1 MSTIPTQFRA
11 GDFVSWVESN
21 APAGATAIR
30 AYLRTNA
37 ASGAVLD
44 ATADGND
51 WAFEVSAATSATLTA
66 GAYLAQFVAIVATNP
81 VSYREARFTVLPNLV
96 FTGSPTAIETRSEL
110 RIRYDEIQEAIRIVT
125 TSAQEYQI
133 GVGGGG
139 RKVRR
144 ADLPALIQERDN
156 LRAQLTAEERAS
168 DIANGKGDPDALYTR
183 FTPSY

>member
-1 MSTIPTQFRA
+1 MSTIPSQFRA

-44 ATADGND
+44 ATASGND
-51 WAFEVSAATSATLTA
+51 WAFQVSAATSATLTA
-66 GAYLAQFVAIVATNP
+66 GAYLAQFVATVATNP
-81 VSYREARFTVLPNLV
+81 VTYREASFAVLPNLA
-96 FTGSPTAIETRSEL
+96 FTGSPTAIETRSAL
-110 RIRYDEIQEAIRIVT
+110 RIRYDEIQEAIRIVA

-144 ADLPALIQERDN
+144 ADLPELRKERDEI
-156 LRAQLTAEERAS
+156 RAQLTAEERAS
-168 DIANGKGDPDALYTR
+168 DLANGKGDPDSLYTR
-183 FTPSY
+183 FTASY

>member
-1 MSTIPTQFRA
+1 MSTIPSQFRA
-11 GDFVSWVESN
+11 GDFVSWVEN
-21 APAGATAIR
+21 DAPPGTTAIR
-30 AYLRTNA
+30 AYLRTNS

-44 ATADGND
+44 ATADGSD
-51 WAFEVSAATSATLTA
+51 WAFQVSAVTSATLAA
-66 GAYLAQFVAIVATNP
+66 GAYLAQFVATVATNP
-81 VSYREARFTVLPNLV
+81 VTYRETSFTVLPSLA
-96 FTGSPTAIETRSEL
+96 FTGNPTAIETRSAL

-144 ADLPALIQERDN
+144 ADLPELRKERDEI
-156 LRAQLTAEERAS
+156 RAQLTAEERAS

>member
-1 MSTIPTQFRA
+1 MSTIPSQFRA
-11 GDFVSWVESN
+11 GDFVSWVEDD
-21 APAGATAIR
+21 APAGTTAIR

-37 ASGAVLD
+37 ASGAVVD
-44 ATADGND
+44 ATASGND
-51 WAFEVSAATSATLTA
+51 WAFQISAATSATLTT
-66 GAYLAQFVAIVATNP
+66 GAYLAQFVATVATNP
-81 VSYREARFTVLPNLV
+81 ITYREISFTVLPSLA
-96 FTGSPTAIETRSEL
+96 FTGSPTAIETRSAL
-110 RIRYDEIQEAIRIVT
+110 RIRYDEIQEAIRVVT
-125 TSAQEYQI
+125 TQAQEYQI

-168 DIANGKGDPDALYTR
+168 DLANGKGDPNTLYTR

>member
-1 MSTIPTQFRA
+1 VSTIPAQFRA
-11 GDFVSWVESN
+11 GDFVSWVEN
-21 APAGATAIR
+21 DAPAGTTAIR

-51 WAFEVSAATSATLTA
+51 WSFQVSAATSATLTT
-66 GAYLAQFVAIVATNP
+66 GAYLAQFVATVATNP
-81 VSYREARFTVLPNLV
+81 VTYRETSFTVLPSLA
-96 FTGSPTAIETRSEL
+96 FTGSPTAIETRSAL

-144 ADLPALIQERDN
+144 ADLPELRKERDEI
-156 LRAQLTAEERAS
+156 RAQLTAEERAS

>member
-1 MSTIPTQFRA
+1 
-11 GDFVSWVESN
+11 V
-21 APAGATAIR
+21 AT
-30 AYLRTNA
+30 
-37 ASGAVLD
+37 
-44 ATADGND
+44 
-51 WAFEVSAATSATLTA
+51 
-66 GAYLAQFVAIVATNP
+66 VATNP
-81 VSYREARFTVLPNLV
+81 VTYRETSFTVLPSLA
-96 FTGSPTAIETRSEL
+96 FTGNPTAIETRSAL

-144 ADLPALIQERDN
+144 ADLPELRKERDEI
-156 LRAQLTAEERAS
+156 RAQLTAEERAS

>member
-1 MSTIPTQFRA
+1 VSTIPSQFRA
-11 GDFVSWVESN
+11 GDFVSWVEDE
-21 APAGATAIR
+21 APAGTTAIR

-44 ATADGND
+44 ATANGND
-51 WAFEVSAATSATLTA
+51 WAFRVSAATSATLTA
-66 GAYLAQFVAIVATNP
+66 GTYLAQFVAIVATNP
-81 VSYREARFTVLPNLV
+81 VSYREARFTVLPSLA
-96 FTGSPTAIETRSEL
+96 FTGSPTAIETRSKL
-110 RIRYDEIQEAIRIVT
+110 KIRYDEIQEAIRIVT

-144 ADLPALIQERDN
+144 ADLPELRKERDEI
-156 LRAQLTAEERAS
+156 RAQLTAEERAS
-168 DIANGKGDPDALYTR
+168 DLANGRGDPDALYTR

>member
-1 MSTIPTQFRA
+1 VSTIPSQFRA
-11 GDFVSWVESN
+11 GDFVSWVEDD
-21 APAGATAIR
+21 APAGTTAIR

-37 ASGAVLD
+37 ASGAVVD
-44 ATADGND
+44 ATASGND
-51 WAFEVSAATSATLTA
+51 WAFQISAATSATLTT
-66 GAYLAQFVAIVATNP
+66 GAYLAQFVATVATNP
-81 VSYREARFTVLPNLV
+81 ITYREISFTVLPSLA
-96 FTGSPTAIETRSEL
+96 FTGSPTAIETRSAL
-110 RIRYDEIQEAIRIVT
+110 RIRYDEIQEAIRVVT
-125 TSAQEYQI
+125 TQAQEYQI

-168 DIANGKGDPDALYTR
+168 DLANGKGDPNTLYTR

>member
-1 MSTIPTQFRA
+1 VSTIPSQFRA
-11 GDFVSWVESN
+11 GDFVSWTEN
-21 APAGATAIR
+21 DAPAGTTAIR
-30 AYLRTNA
+30 AYLRTNS
-37 ASGAVLD
+37 ASGAAVD
-44 ATADGND
+44 ATADGNG
-51 WAFEVSAATSATLTA
+51 WVFQVSPATTATLTA
-66 GAYLAQFVAIVATNP
+66 GAYLAQFVATVATNP
-81 VSYREARFTVLPNLV
+81 VTYRETSFIVLPSLA
-96 FTGSPTAIETRSEL
+96 FTGSPTAIETRSAL

-144 ADLPALIQERDN
+144 ADLPELRKERDEI
-156 LRAQLTAEERAS
+156 RAQLTAEERAS